1 MSEVPEERMGVANEP
16 GGGFDLE
23 SARAIVEQRSREF
36 EEALRR
42 GDAAA
47 VGEIYTLDMK
57 IVGAYAGRENVVK
70 DAQSMVDAGET
81 LALRVVDLWGN
92 DEIIVEDAYIEF
104 MDAGGAITSHGDVL
118 LVWKREED
126 AWRIFRDVY
135 KPRPSEH
142 PEPG

>member
-1 MSEVPEERMGVANEP
+1 MSESPEERLAGANEH

-23 SARAIVEQRSREF
+23 AARAIVERRSREF
-36 EEALRR
+36 EDALRR

-70 DAQSMVDAGET
+70 DAQSMIDAGDT
-81 LALRVVDLWGN
+81 LALRVVDVWRSGDL
-92 DEIIVEDAYIEF
+92 IVEDATIEF
-104 MDAGGAITSHGDVL
+104 LDANGAITSHGDVL
-118 LVWKREED
+118 LVWKREAD

-135 KPRPSEH
+135 KPKVK
-142 PEPG
+142 

>member
-1 MSEVPEERMGVANEP
+1 MSEGPEERPTVANERA
-16 GGGFDLE
+16 GGFDVE
-23 SARAIVEQRSREF
+23 AARAIVEQRSREF
-36 EEALRR
+36 EDALKR

-70 DAQSMVDAGET
+70 DAQSMIDAGAT
-81 LALRVVDLWGN
+81 LALRVVDLWGSG
-92 DEIIVEDAYIEF
+92 DLIVEDATIEF
-104 MDAGGAITSHGDVL
+104 MDASGAVTSQGDVL

-135 KPRPSEH
+135 KPKAE
-142 PEPG
+142 

>member
-1 MSEVPEERMGVANEP
+1 MSEVPEERTTVAPEH
-16 GGGFDLE
+16 GGGFDME
-23 SARAIVEQRSREF
+23 AARAIVEQRSREF
-36 EEALRR
+36 EDALKR

-70 DAQSMVDAGET
+70 DAQSMIDAGQT
-81 LALRVVDLWGN
+81 LALRVVDLWGSG
-92 DEIIVEDAYIEF
+92 DLIVEDATIEF
-104 MDAGGAITSHGDVL
+104 LDASGAITSHGDVL

-135 KPRPSEH
+135 KPAAK
-142 PEPG
+142 

>member
-1 MSEVPEERMGVANEP
+1 MSESPEERMAGANEH

-23 SARAIVEQRSREF
+23 ATRAIVERRSREF
-36 EEALRR
+36 EDALRR

-70 DAQSMVDAGET
+70 DAQSMIDAGKT
-81 LALRVVDLWGN
+81 LALKVVDVWGSG
-92 DEIIVEDAYIEF
+92 DLIVEDATIEF
-104 MDAGGAITSHGDVL
+104 LDARGAIASHGDVL
-118 LVWKREED
+118 LVWKREAD

-135 KPRPSEH
+135 KPKAK
-142 PEPG
+142 

>member
-1 MSEVPEERMGVANEP
+1 MSERPEERPAVTNER
-16 GGGFDLE
+16 GGGFDVE
-23 SARAIVEQRSREF
+23 AARAIVEQRSREF
-36 EEALRR
+36 EDALKR

-70 DAQSMVDAGET
+70 DAQSMIDAGDT
-81 LALRVVDLWGN
+81 LALKVVDLWGSG
-92 DEIIVEDAYIEF
+92 DLIVEDATIEF
-104 MDAGGAITSHGDVL
+104 MDASGAITSHGDVL

-135 KPRPSEH
+135 KPKAK
-142 PEPG
+142 

>member
-1 MSEVPEERMGVANEP
+1 MSEGPEERPTVTNER
-16 GGGFDLE
+16 GGGFDVE
-23 SARAIVEQRSREF
+23 AARAIVEQRSREF
-36 EEALRR
+36 EDALKR

-70 DAQSMVDAGET
+70 DAQSMIDAGAT
-81 LALRVVDLWGN
+81 LALRVVDLWGSG
-92 DEIIVEDAYIEF
+92 DLIVEDATIEF
-104 MDAGGAITSHGDVL
+104 MDASGAVTSQGDVL

-135 KPRPSEH
+135 KPKAE
-142 PEPG
+142 